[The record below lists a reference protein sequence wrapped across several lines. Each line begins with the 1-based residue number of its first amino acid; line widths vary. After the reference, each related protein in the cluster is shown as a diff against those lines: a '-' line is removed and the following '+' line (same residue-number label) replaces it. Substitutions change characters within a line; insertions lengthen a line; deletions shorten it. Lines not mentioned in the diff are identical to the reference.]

1 LLSLKGR
8 EIVRNKFIVCGS
20 ILPAI
25 VAGFIINAFVAAPAR
40 AGLLNFDFTLTNNV
54 GYGVPG
60 TVTGII
66 EGLSANGTGAASDV
80 IVTSAPAALGNL
92 VGATFPLDVSTAWSY
107 NGYNSFTTV
116 NGQITAAEFDQTT
129 LPVISPNGILQL
141 NYYGFSEFS
150 LDGNTTRVAN
160 NGGFGGLSFTP
171 VPEPHTFAV
180 AGLVFPILG
189 FWMWKKRQ
197 SAAIKAV

>member
-1 LLSLKGR
+1 M
-8 EIVRNKFIVCGS
+8 RNKFIPCAS
-20 ILPAI
+20 ILPAVVLGLI
-25 VAGFIINAFVAAPAR
+25 VQVIVAAPAR
-40 AGLLNFDFTLTNNV
+40 AGLLNFNFTLTTNV

-107 NGYNSFTTV
+107 NGKNTFTTV
-116 NGQITAAEFDQTT
+116 NGQITAAAFDQTT
-129 LPVISPNGILQL
+129 LPVVSPNGILQL
-141 NYYGFSEFS
+141 NYYGFSEFT
-150 LDGNTTRVAN
+150 LDGNSTRVAN
-160 NGGFGGLSFTP
+160 DGGFGGLSFTP

-180 AGLVFPILG
+180 AGLALPALG

-197 SAAIKAV
+197 SAGIKAV